1 MKLLSIPGMHD
12 SLSAPYPSQAL
23 AFVDTAR
30 ALDNFPHFTTRTLVG
45 IAVAISG
52 NILISLA
59 LNLQKLAHKRVE
71 KEKAKETSNATT
83 EGQYRPNIIS

>member
-1 MKLLSIPGMHD
+1 MKLLSILAVHEFLP
-12 SLSAPYPSQAL
+12 APCSSQVLAVVDAAL
-23 AFVDTAR
+23 A
-30 ALDNFPHFTTRTLVG
+30 LDAFPHFTTRTLVG

-71 KEKAKETSNATT
+71 REKAKENSNAAT
-83 EGQYRPNIIS
+83 EGQ

>member
-1 MKLLSIPGMHD
+1 MKPLSIPGVHEFLPVPC
-12 SLSAPYPSQAL
+12 SLQAL
-23 AFVDTAR
+23 ASVDCAEGSD
-30 ALDNFPHFTTRTLVG
+30 AFPHFTTRTLVG

-71 KEKAKETSNATT
+71 RQKAREASNAAS
-83 EGQYRPNIIS
+83 EGQ